1 MPSIIS
7 VYFTVSFLL
16 LLVLVSLL
24 ASHFSRFPLISFF
37 IDHYYLSLS
46 CSLPSSPAAIFGR
59 MLSTPREMFYSQR
72 GITNLY
78 NSTNRRTHALT
89 RSQSRSSI
97 FDVGPVIII
106 AITNV
111 TIKNPSNLGEKK
123 KPRLHF
129 SDILEKTWRGAFKK
143 GGGGMQ
149 RDLVTINW
157 YSLVKNCWNLTQSAA
172 GIKNTKLQPG

>member
-16 LLVLVSLL
+16 LLVLVSLF
-24 ASHFSRFPLISFF
+24 ASHSSRFPLISFF
-37 IDHYYLSLS
+37 IDHYYLSL
-46 CSLPSSPAAIFGR
+46 SLPSSPAAIFGR
-59 MLSTPREMFYSQR
+59 MLSTPREMFYSQQ

-111 TIKNPSNLGEKK
+111 TIKNTSNLGEKK

-129 SDILEKTWRGAFKK
+129 SDILEKTWRGAFEK

-157 YSLVKNCWNLTQSAA
+157 YSLVKNYWNLIQSAA
-172 GIKNTKLQPG
+172 GFKNAKLQPG